1 MTTSS
6 LNELTF
12 PEVLDNTIVSTFR
25 SCEKKG
31 YWSHHRNLST
41 NVENV
46 HLISGAAF
54 AKGLEITRKCYF
66 IRGLPFE
73 ESLLRGAAA
82 LVAEYG
88 DYKPHERY
96 SNKALPNIL
105 GALEFYFDKWP
116 IGQRTPII
124 FGAKPAIEFSFAL
137 PIPNCYHPETGKE
150 MIYCGRFDLITEIN
164 GVTMGEDDKTTSQLG
179 ETWFNKWRMGSQ
191 ITGYTW
197 GAQEYGI
204 PIRGFI
210 LRGISLLKRG
220 YGDSEAM
227 VYRSDIKIKEFIANL
242 QLTFNLMVRAW
253 KSREWQQNMN
263 DVCSQYGGCSYLEL
277 CESDYP
283 EQWIEGHYVIHKW
296 NPLRSRD

>member
-1 MTTSS
+1 MTA
-6 LNELTF
+6 LTF

-25 SCEKKG
+25 ACEKKF
-31 YWSHHRNLST
+31 YWSHARNLALS
-41 NVENV
+41 ESNV

-54 AKGLEITRKCYF
+54 AKGLEVTRKLYF
-66 IRGLPFE
+66 VAGRPFE

-88 DYKPHERY
+88 DFHPHERY
-96 SNKALPNIL
+96 SNKALPNIM
-105 GALEFYFDKWP
+105 GALEFYFNKWP
-116 IGQRTPII
+116 IDQRKPIN
-124 FGAKPAIEFSFAL
+124 FGGKPAIEFSFAL
-137 PIPNCYHPETGKE
+137 PIPGCYHPESGKE

-164 GVTMGEDDKTTSQLG
+164 GVVMGEDDKTTSQLG

-220 YGDSEAM
+220 YGDSEAI
-227 VYRSDIKIKEFIANL
+227 VYRSDIKISEFITNL
-242 QLTFNLMVRAW
+242 KITFDHMVEAW
-253 KSREWQQNMN
+253 RRGEWQQNMS
-263 DVCSQYGGCSYLEL
+263 DGCSNYGGCPYLEL

-283 EQWIEGHYVIHKW
+283 EQWIEGRYVHHEWK
-296 NPLRSRD
+296 PLRSRD